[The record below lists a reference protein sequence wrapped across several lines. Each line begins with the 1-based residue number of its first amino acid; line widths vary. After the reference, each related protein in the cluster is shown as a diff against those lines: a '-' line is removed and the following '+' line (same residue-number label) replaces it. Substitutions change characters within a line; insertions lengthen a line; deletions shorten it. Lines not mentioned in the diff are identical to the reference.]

1 VNPNLSLRSP
11 HPRDLTWLL
20 AVWFLLAIVMA
31 SLAKQNL
38 AVPGLYYDEAVFA
51 GMAKDFVTGQ
61 VHGAHMPDTQ
71 AIGFLGRQFPVFIQT
86 YLGALKSWMLIPAFK
101 LFGSSMSVLRSAE
114 LFWALIA
121 LLFFMLGT
129 SRWLGLPAA
138 LTAGPL
144 LALDP
149 TYFFLSVLDWGA
161 AVPSFLCRCVAFY
174 LAVLWWRNRQSR
186 YAFFAGAFAGLGFF
200 NKIDFAVFL
209 IGVGLA
215 IACCYWKQLRTLFR
229 ARSSAVALCGLGF
242 LIGAGPM
249 LLKVPQILML
259 AVSGPHSNAPGELST
274 KLHVMMSMYDGSYFY
289 RLMSAGG
296 LFEKMYELSA
306 ATKTGFGLALLI
318 ACSAF
323 VALKI
328 RFRESDNKQRAM
340 TFLILATLLIALGAI
355 LLPGAVRIHH
365 AVLVFPL
372 PHLIVGVVVAALWQK
387 LPRSAILEL
396 LKRALICAAILALLF
411 SQLRAISKTEQVIRE
426 TGGRGP
432 WSESLNAFCREI
444 RSRSDLTIVSLD
456 WGFNEQLMFLTDGP
470 RLEEPFWNFN
480 RTLPPLPTDAHY
492 IFLAHP
498 PEYSVLKYDVAYLNS
513 VQSSGQ
519 GVDVRPYFDR
529 QNQVAF
535 YTIQFQPR

>member
-1 VNPNLSLRSP
+1 VNPNLSPRSP

-20 AVWFLLAIVMA
+20 AVWFLLAIVMV

-38 AVPGLYYDEAVFA
+38 SVPGLYYDEAVFA

-61 VHGAHMPDTQ
+61 VHGAHMPDTETVKL
-71 AIGFLGRQFPVFIQT
+71 LGRPFPVFIQT
-86 YLGALKSWMLIPAFK
+86 YLGALKSWMLIPAFQI
-101 LFGSSMSVLRSAE
+101 FGSSMSVLRSTE
-114 LFWALIA
+114 LLWALIA

-129 SRWLGLPAA
+129 RRWLGMPAA
-138 LTAGPL
+138 LIAGPL

-149 TYFFLSVLDWGA
+149 TYFFLGVLDWGA

-174 LAVLWWRNRQSR
+174 LAVLSWRSRQSR
-186 YAFFAGAFAGLGFF
+186 YAFLAGAFAGLGFF

-209 IGVGLA
+209 IGVGVAGL
-215 IACCYWKQLRTLFR
+215 CCYSKQILALFR
-229 ARSSAVALCGLGF
+229 ARSSAAALCSLGF

-259 AVSGPHSNAPGELST
+259 AVSGPHPNTVGELST
-274 KLHVMMSMYDGSYFY
+274 KLHVMMSMLDGSYFH

-306 ATKTGFGLALLI
+306 ATRTGFGLALFI

-323 VALKI
+323 IALKM
-328 RFRESDNKQRAM
+328 RRKQSDSKGRAI
-340 TFLILATLLIALGAI
+340 TFLILTTLLITLGVI

-372 PHLIVGVVVAALWQK
+372 PQLIVGVAVAALWEK

-396 LKRALICAAILALLF
+396 LKRALICAGILALLF

-444 RSRSDLTIVSLD
+444 RNRSDLTIASLD
-456 WGFNEQLMFLTDGP
+456 WGFNEQLMLLTDGP

-480 RTLPPLPTDAHY
+480 RTLPPLPADAHY
-492 IFLAHP
+492 IFLVHP
-498 PEYSVLKYDVAYLNS
+498 PEYSVLKYDVVYLNAIR
-513 VQSSGQ
+513 SSGQ
-519 GVDVRPYFDR
+519 NVDVRPYFDR

>member
-1 VNPNLSLRSP
+1 MNPNLSPRSP
-11 HPRDLTWLL
+11 YARDLTWLL
-20 AVWFLLAIVMA
+20 AVWFLLVIVIV

-61 VHGAHMPDTQ
+61 VHGEHMPDTETVKL
-71 AIGFLGRQFPVFIQT
+71 LGRPFPIFIQT
-86 YLGALKSWMLIPAFK
+86 YLGALKSWMLIPAFQ
-101 LFGSSMSVLRSAE
+101 LFGSSMPVLRSTE

-121 LLFFMLGT
+121 LLFLMLGT
-129 SRWLGLPAA
+129 WRWLGLTAA
-138 LTAGPL
+138 LIAGPL

-161 AVPSFLCRCVAFY
+161 AVPSFLCRCAAFY

-186 YAFFAGAFAGLGFF
+186 YAFLAGALAGLGFF
-200 NKIDFAVFL
+200 NKIDFTVFL
-209 IGVGLA
+209 IGVA
-215 IACCYWKQLRTLFR
+215 VASACCYSKQLLNLFR
-229 ARSSAVALCGLGF
+229 ARPSAVALCGLGF

-259 AVSGPHSNAPGELST
+259 AVSGPRPNAPGEVST
-274 KLHVMMSMYDGSYFY
+274 KLHVMMSMLDGSYFY

-306 ATKTGFGLALLI
+306 ATRTGFGLALLI
-318 ACSAF
+318 ACSAL

-328 RFRESDNKQRAM
+328 RFRESDNKERAI
-340 TFLILATLLIALGAI
+340 TFLILATVLIGLGVI

-372 PHLIVGVVVAALWQK
+372 PQLIVGVVVAALWEK

-411 SQLRAISKTEQVIRE
+411 SQWRAISRTEQVIRE

-444 RSRSDLTIVSLD
+444 RNRSDLTIVSLD
-456 WGFNEQLMFLTDGP
+456 WGFNEQLVFLTDGP
-470 RLEEPFWNFN
+470 RLAEPFWSFN
-480 RTLPPLPTDAHY
+480 RSLPPLPTDAHY

-498 PEYSVLKYDVAYLNS
+498 PEYSVLKYDVAYLNLVES
-513 VQSSGQ
+513 NGQ